1 MGSGSL
7 SSREFTTFG
16 PTDVN
21 RRRRSTSRPTIDP
34 QLRTNAGSNMLKHRI
49 FPVLALVS
57 CLVFAGC
64 LTPPDDPAGIARS
77 TRPLSA
83 EQVAALPGGASLAE
97 LERIFGAGEEQ
108 PGPRMVYR
116 AKDHPGKY
124 YWVHSYRPAAPG
136 SESRVHHIVLADRI
150 EEDGRVVWP
159 SKWEDLS
166 PRSADY
172 YLRQF
177 ESSGAQDA
185 VR

>member
-1 MGSGSL
+1 
-7 SSREFTTFG
+7 
-16 PTDVN
+16 
-21 RRRRSTSRPTIDP
+21 
-34 QLRTNAGSNMLKHRI
+34 MLKHRVLPFFASI
-49 FPVLALVS
+49 SCLAL
-57 CLVFAGC
+57 AGC

-77 TRPLSA
+77 TRALSD
-83 EQVAALPGGASLAE
+83 EQVAALPGGASIAE
-97 LERIFGAGEEQ
+97 LEQKFGSGEAQ
-108 PGPRMVYR
+108 PGPRTVYR

-166 PRSADY
+166 PRSAGY
-172 YLRQF
+172 YLRQL
-177 ESSGAQDA
+177 EVSGP